1 VLTAGQNSTSSIT
14 SISSISSISLISSI
28 SQYVRQIIDM
38 ALVKPGAAFDDLH
51 KALQKYA
58 D

>member
-1 VLTAGQNSTSSIT
+1 MSSM
-14 SISSISSISLISSI
+14 SSISSITSISSI

-38 ALVKPGAAFDDLH
+38 ALVKPGAVFDDLH